1 MDDDT
6 HYRLLRLLEADPEQ
20 GMQALISALG
30 LIEAERFLVAVS
42 RDRFDY
48 TEWRR
53 TGLPE
58 MSIEEISTAANKL
71 AESLNRVNKP

>member
-1 MDDDT
+1 MKT
-6 HYRLLRLLEADPEQ
+6 EAEIRMK

-30 LIEAERFLVAVS
+30 LVEAERFLVAVS
-42 RDRFDY
+42 RDKFDY

-58 MSIEEISTAANKL
+58 MTIEEISTAANKQPVMT
-71 AESLNRVNKP
+71 ARDG